1 MTSPAVTMIR
11 LTQTGHR
18 TAAPGRILG
27 CRVTDRDGNPLGTV
41 DDLLVDA
48 DAQRLRL
55 ISVEH
60 GGVVGFGATPS
71 FIPVEAVDAVTTDGI
86 RIGRPSAQVADAPL
100 YDPGVMG
107 AGEFFERLYGYYG
120 CESSVKAL

>member
-1 MTSPAVTMIR
+1 MTRRAVTMIR
-11 LTQTGHR
+11 LTETGHR

-48 DAQRLRL
+48 EAQRLRL

-71 FIPVEAVDAVTTDGI
+71 FIPVEAVDEVTGEGI
-86 RIGRPSAQVADAPL
+86 RIALPSAQVADAPL
-100 YDPGVMG
+100 YDPTVMG
-107 AGEFFERLYGYYG
+107 PREFCETLYGYYG
-120 CESSVKAL
+120 CRAA